1 MRDVIY
7 LSVGKLRQF
16 LPEPRRAPRAGALRV
31 STPFGIGVD
40 VDAQADDGEQGR
52 MRHLRQVQ
60 QHLEE
65 TALWYED
72 PGLRPGLWAQFE
84 APMRCVTLRGTYQ
97 DLVLFVDSGPDSGSG
112 CRLLLHGSAQHLLG
126 WTPQPTDGPALEG
139 LTGGDSIGAVFL
151 TRAGEVVQA
160 LSPAPAPDSDPDSDP
175 GGSDSDSDPRGASAS
190 PLAPALSAAGTRE
203 LLRALDAGRDDIDT
217 TAPMTGYA
225 RVTALLPERYGAPPC
240 LVASP
245 LTVEYVRGTP

>member
-72 PGLRPGLWAQFE
+72 PGLRPGLWVQFE
-84 APMRCVTLRGTYQ
+84 APMRCVTLREDYR
-97 DLVLFVDSGPDSGSG
+97 DLVLFVDSGAGSG

-126 WTPQPTDGPALEG
+126 WTPQPTDGPVLEG

-151 TRAGEVVQA
+151 TRAGEVVRA
-160 LSPAPAPDSDPDSDP
+160 LSPDSDADSGSDP
-175 GGSDSDSDPRGASAS
+175 GGASAS

-203 LLRALDAGRDDIDT
+203 LLRALDAGHDGIDT

-245 LTVEYVRGTP
+245 LTVEYVGGTA